1 MSHTR
6 SLRLASITAAGGYL
20 VLANIAMA
28 QPQTQP
34 AQTMPTTEPSISQ
47 PIELPKDNTPAAA
60 RSGSDDLTKLSLE
73 DLMNVEVTSVSRQKQ
88 RIADAPAAIT
98 VINQDDIQRSGL
110 TNLPDLMRL
119 VPGMDVERVDAN
131 KWLVG
136 ARGNFSGLF
145 ADDLLVLMDG
155 RTLYSPLF
163 GGVFWDQQ
171 DYILQDLQRIEVIRG
186 PGATL
191 WGSNAV
197 NGVIN
202 ITTKDARDTQGWLLN
217 GLGGNEE
224 QNAAVRFGGQI
235 DDKTF
240 FRVYGKFRNFDDFF
254 TAADNEA
261 HDGWQDYRGGFR
273 IDRYATPHDT
283 FTLQGDVY
291 TSRQDEQLLAPV
303 LGPPFSS
310 QVNDLY
316 NSSGANIL
324 GRWRHQIS
332 DTADFSLQMYY
343 DEFARDQA
351 FFDYKQHI
359 YDIDFQSRFALS
371 RHQEVVWGFGG
382 RLDTDRT
389 EGGVFGSFIPPRQD
403 NYLLNA
409 FVQDGISIIPDR
421 LVWFIGSKF
430 EYNNYTHM
438 EYQPSTRLLWTPDSH
453 NTVWGAV
460 SRAVRIPARWENSL
474 SLNAADTPTPA
485 GIPAQVLTVG
495 NPNLKSEQLTS
506 FELGYR
512 VQPAKT
518 LSFDVATFFNRYDHM
533 HSTDPLP
540 TSIVPTPTPHVL
552 VPLGAGNNISGET
565 FGAEL
570 AANWQVNS
578 KWRLSGSY
586 SFAQFQFHTKGLDPT
601 TEAGDENSSPRNQFQ
616 LHSYYDILRNLQLN
630 SSLYYAE
637 RTGGGATSGA
647 APSIMRADV
656 SMTWR
661 PWENLEITGGV
672 QNIFDDRHPEFG
684 TASVFVNSEV
694 PRTYFGEVTWRF

>member
-1 MSHTR
+1 MHL
-6 SLRLASITAAGGYL
+6 LRHPLRKHAAVSAAAL
-20 VLANIAMA
+20 LSAACMA
-28 QPQTQP
+28 GAPATQP
-34 AQTMPTTEPSISQ
+34 ATMPATEPSTQQ
-47 PIELPKDNTPAAA
+47 PMELPRQTPPAPTRA
-60 RSGSDDLTKLSLE
+60 GSDDLTRLSLE

-98 VINQDDIQRSGL
+98 VINQEDIQRSGI

-119 VPGMDVERVDAN
+119 VPGMDVARVDAN
-131 KWLVG
+131 KWLVD

-145 ADDLLVLMDG
+145 ADDLLVMMDG

-202 ITTKDARDTQGWLLN
+202 ITTKDARDTQGWLIN
-217 GLGGNEE
+217 GLAGNQE
-224 QNAAVRFGGQI
+224 QNAAVRLGGQI
-235 DDKTF
+235 DDSTF
-240 FRVYGKFRNFDDFF
+240 FRVYGKFRNFDDFV
-254 TAADNEA
+254 TAADQDA

-273 IDRYATPHDT
+273 VDRYASPHDT
-283 FTLQGDVY
+283 LTLQGDVY
-291 TSRQDEQLLAPV
+291 TSRQSEQVLVPV
-303 LGPPFSS
+303 LGPPFASLT
-310 QVNDLY
+310 NDLY
-316 NSSGANIL
+316 NSSGANVL
-324 GRWRHQIS
+324 ARWKHEIS

-343 DEFARDQA
+343 DQFARDQA

-359 YDIDFQSRFALS
+359 YDIDFQSRFALTK
-371 RHQEVVWGFGG
+371 HQEIVWGFGG

-389 EGGVFGSFIPPRQD
+389 EGGVFGAFIPPRQD
-403 NYLLNA
+403 NYLLSA
-409 FVQDGISIIPDR
+409 FVQDGISIVPDR

-453 NTVWGAV
+453 NTIWGAV

-474 SLNAADTPTPA
+474 SLNATDTPTPV
-485 GIPAQVLTVG
+485 GIPAQVQTVG
-495 NPNLKSEQLTS
+495 NPSLKSEQLTS

-512 VQPAKT
+512 VEPVKT
-518 LSFDVATFFNRYDHM
+518 VSFDLAAFFNHYDHM
-533 HSTDPLP
+533 HSTEPLP
-540 TSIVPTPTPHVL
+540 TSFVATPTPHVL
-552 VPLGAGNNISGET
+552 VPLIAGNNISGET

-570 AANWQVNS
+570 AANWQVNP

-601 TEAGDENSSPRNQFQ
+601 TEASNENSSPRNQFQ
-616 LHSYYDILRNLQLN
+616 LHSYYDIMRNLQLN
-630 SSLYYAE
+630 SSLYYVE
-637 RTGGGATSGA
+637 RTSGGATDGA
-647 APSIMRADV
+647 APSLFRADL

-661 PWENLEITGGV
+661 PRENLEITGGV
-672 QNIFDDRHPEFG
+672 ANIFDDRHPEFG
-684 TASVFVNSEV
+684 TSSVFMNSEV